1 MAQWPP
7 TVVAPIPDS
16 GATWPTRTEVGPV
29 TLIGPTAENQQPS
42 ALGTRTESLR
52 NLLNTLVAINN
63 VIRDHF
69 LDRDG
74 DDAAIEGSAQGPVYM
89 RGRFDMGGSKI
100 VNLADGVSAQDAVT
114 IQQLETVQFS
124 AEDDVE
130 QVLQSRVVFQD
141 GSAAMIA
148 TLSAGGNRVIALD
161 VALVSTDASR
171 KDYADTQTSALAS
184 ALVPLTGSGGMTGN
198 LNMDGDDP
206 LEDGFKIINCTDP
219 TASGN
224 IVNKRYLDE
233 QVGLIAVEDVPIG
246 AVLSFA
252 GPPSEIPTKFLIC
265 DGREVSRFTYQNLFN
280 IIGIAYGPPSS
291 GSVFRL
297 PDLRGRTIV
306 GRDSMGGQSADVITG
321 SWADSLGGKYGTERH
336 QLAPAEMPAHTH
348 SYDDIS
354 YAYDL
359 GGVEQGDVGNSPA
372 GSWQYDSTTRN
383 TNVNGGGVA
392 HPNTQPSMFFN
403 WIIRA

>member
-16 GATWPTRTEVGPV
+16 GATWPTRVEVGPV

-42 ALGTRTESLR
+42 ALTTRTESLR

-74 DDAAIEGSAQGPVYM
+74 DDAAIEGSVQGPVYM
-89 RGRFDMGGSKI
+89 RGRFDTGGNKI
-100 VNLADGVSAQDAVT
+100 VRLADGVSAQDAVT

-141 GSAAMIA
+141 GSASMIA
-148 TLSAGGNRVIALD
+148 NLPAGGNRVIALD

-171 KDYADTQTSALAS
+171 KDYVDTSISALNS
-184 ALVPLTGSGGMTGN
+184 TLVPLTGSGGMTGN
-198 LNMDGDDP
+198 LNMDGDNP
-206 LEDGFKIINCTDP
+206 LEPGFKIINVADP

-233 QVGLIAVEDVPIG
+233 QAGLIGVEDVPIA
-246 AVLSFA
+246 AVLPFA
-252 GPPSEIPTKFLIC
+252 GPPSAIPAKFLIC

-297 PDLRGRTIV
+297 PDLRGRTVI
-306 GRDSMGGQSADVITG
+306 GIDNMGGQSADVVTQ
-321 SWADSLGGKYGTERH
+321 SFADALGGKGGTERH
-336 QLAPAEMPAHTH
+336 QLQPNELSVHTH
-348 SYDDIS
+348 TYADIS
-354 YAYDL
+354 YAYDQ
-359 GGVEQGDVGNSPA
+359 GGSEQGDVALAPS
-372 GSWQYDSTTRN
+372 GSWQYDSTVRD
-383 TNVNGGGVA
+383 TNLNGGGVA
-392 HPNTQPSMFFN
+392 HPNMQPSMFCN
-403 WIIRA
+403 WIIRT